1 MSTTRCLPRPRMP
14 AVSPPSIPCSG
25 GSNVFS
31 ALMPGASVD
40 SIVAPRSAASNRR
53 AVIST
58 SGSSGTCPSLRAP
71 QRPAADDAQQR
82 VHDARVEL
90 RAGAGAQAAARLAAG
105 QRGAVGAVARHRVER
120 VGGRDDPRGQRD
132 AVAAQAVGVAA
143 AVPRLVRRAH
153 EEREVLEPGD
163 LGEQL
168 LAGDRV
174 APDPRA
180 LLRVERPL
188 PVEEV
193 RVDRELA
200 DVVQHRDELDLG
212 RLERVQGQALG
223 DVARERGQAVAVV
236 GRRRVVAAQLARE
249 RLHGLGHPRRAG
261 ERRQRAS
268 PMCMQFPN
276 ARAPNPIGTDGR
288 AGAVGG
294 GGTTGQSPAAG
305 SVCAT
310 MARRL
315 AIVGGDAAGM
325 SAASAARRRD
335 PELEVVAFER
345 GPYTSYSACG
355 IPYYLGGLF
364 DDADRLISRS
374 PEEHRA
380 KGIEVHARTE
390 VVGVDL
396 AARTLAVRDHQ
407 TGTER
412 TEGFDEL
419 VIATGAEAVPP
430 PIPGGDATEPVRTVD
445 AAERFRAA
453 LGRGLEHH
461 HVVVIGGGYI
471 GIEMAEALVKR
482 DIPTTLVE
490 ALPQVMSTLDADMAT
505 HVQDAAEGIGVRV
518 RV

>member
-1 MSTTRCLPRPRMP
+1 MRWTSSARSPTTSTTRCLPRRRTP
-14 AVSPPSIPCSG
+14 AISAPSIACSG

-90 RAGAGAQAAARLAAG
+90 HAGARAQAPARLAAG

-120 VGGRDDPRGQRD
+120 VGGRDDPRPQRD
-132 AVAAQAVGVAA
+132 PGGAQAVGIAA
-143 AVPRLVRRAH
+143 AVPRLVRRAY
-153 EEREVLEPGD
+153 EEGEVLEAGD

-174 APDPRA
+174 AANPRA

-276 ARAPNPIGTDGR
+276 ARAPNAIGTDGG
-288 AGAVGG
+288 AGTGG
-294 GGTTGQSPAAG
+294 GGQTDQSPAAD

-310 MARRL
+310 MAGRL

-335 PELEVVAFER
+335 PDLEVVAFER

-364 DDADRLISRS
+364 DDSDRLVSRS

-380 KGIEVHARTE
+380 RGITVHTRTE
-390 VVGVDL
+390 VTGIDL
-396 AARTLAVRDHQ
+396 AARRLTVLDHQ
-407 TGTER
+407 SGDER
-412 TEGFDEL
+412 TEGFDQL
-419 VIATGAEAVPP
+419 VVATGAEAVPP
-430 PIPGGDATEPVRTVD
+430 PIPGADAPEPVRTVD

-453 LGRGLEHH
+453 LGRNLEHH
-461 HVVVIGGGYI
+461 HIVVIGGGYI
-471 GIEMAEALVKR
+471 GIEMAEALVQR

-490 ALPQVMSTLDADMAT
+490 ALPQLMSTLDPD
-505 HVQDAAEGIGVRV
+505 
-518 RV
+518 